1 MAKQRRAGKCQ
12 RHFGRS
18 RLYTISQKISTAG
31 ARRGATQ
38 IFDLIRGT
46 CVKTVAEQ
54 SALLRRECDALQL
67 TALERVSRTPFPL
80 LVLSKKYLINRN
92 KFINY

>member
-38 IFDLIRGT
+38 IYDLIRGT

-54 SALLRRECDALQL
+54 SALLRRECDAIQL
-67 TALERVSRTPFPL
+67 TAREKRVSRDTLFEKIVDNISRIKPTM
-80 LVLSKKYLINRN
+80 
-92 KFINY
+92 